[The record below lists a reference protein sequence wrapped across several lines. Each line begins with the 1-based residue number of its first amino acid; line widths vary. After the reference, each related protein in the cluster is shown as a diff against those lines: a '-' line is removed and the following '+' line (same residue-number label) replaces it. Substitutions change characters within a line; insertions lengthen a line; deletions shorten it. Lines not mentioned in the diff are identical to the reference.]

1 MPPRKTVRSTRAR
14 RNVLLALGIAQ
25 HSYYQGVARYAREH
39 HWHLVPDMV
48 YTGKIP
54 NRWRGDGI
62 ISFLGQRNDL
72 VEFVLSAAVPVVEI
86 SLVRAEIDLPRVEG
100 DNLLIGRMAAEHFLE
115 RGFRHF
121 AWAPFAEDVVN
132 TERRTGFVRRLRKAG
147 HTCHLLPP
155 AHPRESDP
163 WEMDWIEHR
172 QQLTARLRELPLP
185 VGVLCYNDCIA
196 ADLIGAC
203 EEAGLLVPEQVAVLG
218 VDNDPFICE
227 SISVPLSSVWHDLE
241 RMAYEA
247 AALLDRLMDGG
258 RAPREVRRIP
268 PKGLVVRKSTDILAV
283 PNRPVAT
290 ALRYVWDNCTNP
302 LLSVP
307 DVVAAAGISRRPLEK
322 AFRRHL
328 SRSIHEEIARV
339 RMEKAVDLL
348 RKTRETTGAIA
359 RETGFGRPNHFFR
372 SFRKRFGMSP
382 KEFRQQAAAPGGGMQ
397 RRAGAAPPPTGAL
410 ESG

>member
-1 MPPRKTVRSTRAR
+1 MSRLPKPPTPPVR

-54 NRWRGDGI
+54 HRWRGDGI

-72 VEFVLSAAVPVVEI
+72 VDFVLSASVPVVEI
-86 SLVRAEIDLPRVEG
+86 SLVRSEIDLPRVEG
-100 DNLLIGRMAAEHFLE
+100 DNELIGRMAAEHFLE
-115 RGFRHF
+115 RGFEHF
-121 AWAPFAEDVVN
+121 AWAPFADDAVN
-132 TERRTGFVRRLRKAG
+132 TERRQGFTRRLRRAG
-147 HTCHLLPP
+147 FGCERLPP
-155 AHPRESDP
+155 AHARESDP
-163 WEMDWIEHR
+163 WEMDWIERR
-172 QQLTARLRELPLP
+172 QQLTATLRALPLP

-196 ADLIGAC
+196 ADVISAC
-203 EEAGLLVPEQVAVLG
+203 EEAGLKVPEQVAVLG

-247 AALLDRLMDGG
+247 AALLDHLMAGG

-283 PNRPVAT
+283 PNRHVAS
-290 ALRYVWDNCTNP
+290 ALRYVWENFTNP

-307 DVVAAAGISRRPLEK
+307 DVVTATGISRRPLEK
-322 AFRRHL
+322 AFRQHL
-328 SRSIHEEIARV
+328 ARSIHSEIARV
-339 RMEKAVDLL
+339 RMEMAVDLF
-348 RKTRETTGAIA
+348 TRTKASAGMIA
-359 RETGFGRPNHFFR
+359 RDAGFARPNHLFR
-372 SFRKRFGMSP
+372 SFRKKFGMSP
-382 KEFRQQAAAPGGGMQ
+382 KQFRQALAAAPARGTGGASGG
-397 RRAGAAPPPTGAL
+397 RRTAT
-410 ESG
+410 